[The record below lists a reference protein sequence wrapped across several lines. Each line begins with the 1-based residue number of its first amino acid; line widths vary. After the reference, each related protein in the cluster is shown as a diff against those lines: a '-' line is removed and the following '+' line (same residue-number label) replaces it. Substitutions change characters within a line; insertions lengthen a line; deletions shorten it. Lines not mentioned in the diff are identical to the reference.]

1 MSVKSGPRVRVHRST
16 IDGPSAGTVIHGVCQ
31 ENPIRFVPDRDDDPP
46 DEFGSTGSE
55 SHRALGRMRYFSDRG
70 GNNATADLGRVNME
84 VVVVIYLVVLVA
96 VIAGTWK
103 AFEKAGAPGWAA
115 IIPIYNVYIMMK
127 MAGKPGWWV
136 LLCLIPIVNIV
147 VLIIASLQIA
157 RNFAKSEGFGVGLA
171 LLSPIFWPILGFG
184 DARWQVAPVQ

>member
-1 MSVKSGPRVRVHRST
+1 
-16 IDGPSAGTVIHGVCQ
+16 
-31 ENPIRFVPDRDDDPP
+31 
-46 DEFGSTGSE
+46 
-55 SHRALGRMRYFSDRG
+55 
-70 GNNATADLGRVNME
+70 ME